1 MLSQNKSICLAIFLW
16 MVSSQNVSAAAS
28 EQFTTTEPE
37 NGKFVVEYEY
47 NYVKKD
53 YKPIVIFESVD
64 KSNLSRNT
72 PEESF
77 IAHFSAMDKKD
88 FKWWLSGWDVESQTK
103 ITARN
108 KEKNR
113 TEQSWTEIWEKAMK
127 DQVIKMTQRVETGIY
142 VFIVYEMSDKNGKKT
157 FNSIYVCKKVGN
169 EWLATEEL
177 AEDLMFQHY
186 LEGGSKVTLN
196 IR

>member
-1 MLSQNKSICLAIFLW
+1 MLSKNKSICLAIFLW
-16 MVSSQNVSAAAS
+16 LVSNQNATAS
-28 EQFTTTEPE
+28 EQFTTAEPK
-37 NGKFVVEYEY
+37 NDKFVVEYVY

-53 YKPIVIFESVD
+53 YKPIVIFKSVD
-64 KSNLSRNT
+64 KADLSRNT

-142 VFIVYEMSDKNGKKT
+142 VFIVYEMSDKNGKKA

-177 AEDLMFQHY
+177 AEDLMFQYY
-186 LEGGSKVTLN
+186 LEGSSKVTLN